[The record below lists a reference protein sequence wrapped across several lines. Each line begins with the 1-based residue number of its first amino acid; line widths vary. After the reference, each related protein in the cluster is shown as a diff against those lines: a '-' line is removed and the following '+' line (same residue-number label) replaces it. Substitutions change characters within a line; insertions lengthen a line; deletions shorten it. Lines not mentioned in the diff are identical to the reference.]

1 MILSN
6 LINTT
11 SAAAF
16 TKLSEDMGNSLSTN
30 VPLNKSLAFSISI
43 EETAN
48 TASHDKNVFVK
59 RLYVTIACMIVLTV
73 ILYCANWLLKGHKTF
88 MKLRR
93 RIKCWTQEPQHIP
106 PKVKVPR
113 RNSEAPH
120 SFNGLFVFNMRNV
133 NN

>member
-11 SAAAF
+11 SATF
-16 TKLSEDMGNSLSTN
+16 TQLSEDMENSLSTT
-30 VPLNKSLAFSISI
+30 VTLNRSLAFNISI
-43 EETAN
+43 EEMTN
-48 TASHDKNVFVK
+48 TASHDKNVVVK
-59 RLYVTIACMIVLTV
+59 RLYITIACMIVLTV

-93 RIKCWTQEPQHIP
+93 RIKCWSQEPQHIP
-106 PKVKVPR
+106 QMYKVPR

-120 SFNGLFVFNMRNV
+120 RFNGLFVFNMGNV
-133 NN
+133 NS